1 MVYNLSNEFNFP
13 RFFRRY
19 SEFVTPIFL
28 YPEIYRAVNI
38 SLQKRYLQIIN
49 RDDVTNLYFDLNRNV
64 K

>member
-19 SEFVTPIFL
+19 PEFVTPISL
-28 YPEIYRAVNI
+28 YPEIYWTVNI
-38 SLQKRYLQIIN
+38 SLQKRYLQISN
-49 RDDVTNLYFDLNRNV
+49 RDDVTNLHFDLNWNV